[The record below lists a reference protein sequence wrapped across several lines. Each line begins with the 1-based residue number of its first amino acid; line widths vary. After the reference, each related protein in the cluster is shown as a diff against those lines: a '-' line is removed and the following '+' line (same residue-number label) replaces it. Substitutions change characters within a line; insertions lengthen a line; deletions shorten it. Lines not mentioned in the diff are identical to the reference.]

1 MTIRKRV
8 LTSDDI
14 TAYNYDACKKVV
26 ISKFAKYKQYLQS
39 KEEYEE
45 TLSTSSKVYSDVKI
59 NCSGYRNDVEKINI
73 RIEELCLKMKDLDEL
88 IADNIDSLDEYEK
101 IIFDGMILHYL
112 TNENME
118 EKLNKKK
125 DFVVRYKKSCY
136 IKVSKWFHEEV
147 YR

>member
-73 RIEELCLKMKDLDEL
+73 RIEELCLKMKDLDDL

-101 IIFDGMILHYL
+101 IINAL
-112 TNENME
+112 
-118 EKLNKKK
+118 LNKH
-125 DFVVRYKKSCY
+125 F
-136 IKVSKWFHEEV
+136 
-147 YR
+147 